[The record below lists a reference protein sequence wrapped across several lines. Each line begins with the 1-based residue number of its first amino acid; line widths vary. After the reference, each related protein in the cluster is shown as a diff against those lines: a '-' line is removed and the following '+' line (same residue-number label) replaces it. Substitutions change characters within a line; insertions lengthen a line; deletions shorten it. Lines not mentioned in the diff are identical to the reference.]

1 MTFPFLWLPLIV
13 KNEVIRSLGHKECII
28 LVLASKR
35 AAETVRMA
43 RIKTPSPLID
53 ISATDSI
60 QLWHG
65 KVVLFLNQEG
75 KPLVKEAQIIKSEEL
90 KKWTNQSSNSVL
102 ENLGRVYNEIKNIF
116 RFEEQFNLLFS
127 SDYKKVTTVKEVL
140 SDPTM
145 KNWGDFYFDGETIDP
160 EELKMIMDMASPERS
175 FFSYAKEC
183 PIDFR
188 HENAFKFRYSQFKDA
203 RWVKIEDLYK
213 FTNGQDVSLLRN
225 NFTKTQIKEFISY
238 WVNSEID
245 MFRRVV
251 IKKMEAF
258 DLNEIADGLT
268 LLHIEGWR
276 PRFTKATSSKQRQKT
291 LLYLHNSE
299 KLLILSAWVP
309 GTFAGDN
316 GEPEYDR
323 IVNNKQGVIELLIEK
338 KQLDMEWES
347 ADRENKQRIS
357 NRLRQLDDEIEDYGV
372 YFVDGEATLSDP
384 IDD

>member
-53 ISATDSI
+53 ISATESI

-65 KVVLFLNQEG
+65 KVVLFLNQERETFRG
-75 KPLVKEAQIIKSEEL
+75 EEEVIKSEEL
-90 KKWTNQSSNSVL
+90 KKWKNQSSSSVL

-116 RFEEQFNLLFS
+116 RFEEQFNLVFAV
-127 SDYKKVTTVKEVL
+127 DYKKVTTMKEVL
-140 SDPTM
+140 SDPM
-145 KNWGDFYFDGETIDP
+145 MQNWVFCLFEGETIDS
-160 EELKMIMDMASPERS
+160 EEMKMIMDLASPERS
-175 FFSYAKEC
+175 FCSYAKES
-183 PIDFR
+183 PIEFR
-188 HENAFKFRYSQFKDA
+188 HENAFKFRYSQFEDA

-238 WVNSEID
+238 WVNSDID
-245 MFRRVV
+245 IFRRVV

-291 LLYLHNSE
+291 LLYFHNSE
-299 KLLILSAWVP
+299 KLLVLAAWVP

-323 IVNNKQGVIELLIEK
+323 IVNDKHGVIELLIEK

-347 ADRENKQRIS
+347 ADNENRRRIS
-357 NRLRQLDDEIEDYGV
+357 NRLRQLEDEIEDYGV